1 MDLKI
6 VGANQLALGKSFF
19 ERAVIAE
26 TRSDVSPFR
35 DERFVGRAASDVAA
49 DGHRAESAAVI
60 ALAAGENAVAIL
72 LAAFEVKLARE
83 FYRGF
88 GGFGAA
94 GSEIDA
100 AAVTEIR
107 WSQSEQAGGGFF
119 RRRGMK
125 LRSVREG
132 DLRRLLGHGAADFGD
147 SVTDADDGGLAGS
160 VEKAVT
166 VGRDDPATLPT
177 NGNGIVFFE
186 IAGEKPAARRHETPG
201 KGL

>member
-6 VGANQLALGKSFF
+6 VSANQLAFGKSFF

-26 TRSDVSPFR
+26 TGSDVSPFR
-35 DERFVGRAASDVAA
+35 DERFVGRAARDVAT

-100 AAVTEIR
+100 ATVTEIR
-107 WSQSEQAGGGFF
+107 RSQSEQALGKFF

-125 LRSVREG
+125 LRSVRES

-147 SVTDADDGGLAGS
+147 SVTDTDNGGLAGR
-160 VEKAVT
+160 VKKAAA
-166 VGRDDPATLPT
+166 VG
-177 NGNGIVFFE
+177 G
-186 IAGEKPAARRHETPG
+186 
-201 KGL
+201 

>member
-1 MDLKI
+1 MDVKI

-19 ERAVIAE
+19 ERAAIAE

-35 DERFVGRAASDVAA
+35 DEGFVGGGAGGVRA

-60 ALAAGENAVAIL
+60 ALAAGESAVAIF
-72 LAAFEVKLARE
+72 LAVFEVKLPRE

-107 WSQSEQAGGGFF
+107 RSQSEQALGKFF
-119 RRRGMK
+119 SRSGMK
-125 LRSVREG
+125 LRSMRKS

-147 SVTDADDGGLAGS
+147 SVTDADDSGLAGS
-160 VEKAVT
+160 VKKAAA
-166 VGRDDPATLPT
+166 VGRDDPATVPT
-177 NGNGIVFFE
+177 NCNGIGFLE
-186 IAGEKPAARRHETPG
+186 IAGEKPAARRHEMPG